1 MSFPFKSVIFDWAW
15 TLVDLGSEDDRA
27 AFQALTAALQSKGFI
42 VKNPEDTYAACQTL
56 FHEQIAQ
63 SRKSCLEAHFS
74 LVLDYLLLQRGWELT
89 PTEKK
94 DLLSI
99 YYKELFRQ
107 RRVYPD
113 VEPTLQALRKEG
125 VRMGIVSNTTNP
137 PFMKDY
143 ERGILGLDLFF
154 DWTIY
159 SSQVPF
165 RKPHPSIFR
174 LAIDRMGC
182 APADILFVGDNLKAD
197 ILGAQAVGMAGAWLN
212 RDREPVPPGAV
223 PEFEIFEITD
233 VLGLRSPRV
242 EPAPRLNA

>member
-1 MSFPFKSVIFDWAW
+1 M
-15 TLVDLGSEDDRA
+15 
-27 AFQALTAALQSKGFI
+27 
-42 VKNPEDTYAACQTL
+42 
-56 FHEQIAQ
+56 
-63 SRKSCLEAHFS
+63 EAHFS

-212 RDREPVPPGAV
+212 RDRGLGGPRPVGARLSRNGARRGAPG
-223 PEFEIFEITD
+223 D
-233 VLGLRSPRV
+233 VRGAGPQGDRRRVHGGPARRGHPGLARGSLRGMEKRRV
-242 EPAPRLNA
+242 APVA